1 MRLLS
6 KHVDDIVKHDRI
18 INNDIIGFTETL
30 INLSNST
37 CKITETLNFFTIHFK
52 NNQNKFLS
60 LAYGCRNEVA
70 VVDKF
75 DANGV
80 SIFSFK
86 EHAFVDRVFILMLV
100 YGKQSLGVQEF
111 SQKMQYLL
119 AAYFVDI
126 LGGDFNY
133 DLLKVTEN
141 KLSDI
146 FGDHVQIVNKAT
158 HIPGSLIDH
167 EYVKRTLMEELSINL
182 TVENIYFLDNDAVRI
197 EIDKNAV
204 DFHIIP

>member
-1 MRLLS
+1 MRSLS

-18 INNDIIGFTETL
+18 INNDIIGFTETR

-37 CKITETLNFFTIHFK
+37 CKITETLIFFNIHFK

-80 SIFSFK
+80 SIFISFK

-100 YGKQSLGVQEF
+100 CGKQSLGVQEF
-111 SQKMQYLL
+111 SPIMPYLL
-119 AAYFVDI
+119 AAYSVDI
-126 LGGDFNY
+126 TGGDFNY

-158 HIPGSLIDH
+158 HISGSLIDH
-167 EYVKRTLMEELSINL
+167 EYVKKTLMEGLSINL
-182 TVENIYFLDNDAVRI
+182 TVENIYF
-197 EIDKNAV
+197 
-204 DFHIIP
+204 